1 MNVTILGL
9 GLFSGGVAAARFFSG
24 QGARITV
31 TDLRDA
37 DALQPS
43 LDALKDL
50 PIRFV
55 LGEHREEDILGADL
69 VVVTPAIKEDNTYL
83 QLAQD
88 HGIRLTTEIN
98 LVFERCRA
106 PVIGITGS
114 NGKTTTTSLLGAILQ
129 AHDPRA
135 VVGGNIGKSVLNE
148 IDAVPSDTLVAL
160 ELSSFQLKRLAWIDR
175 SPHISIVTNL
185 TPNHLDWHSTFE
197 NYAASKQQILLSQ
210 TPDDF
215 AILNADDPILCDWA
229 KTCKG
234 QVMWFSIEESVPEGA
249 FLKETDILFRQDGH
263 EQYICAADD
272 LRIPGPHNLSNALAA
287 ITTAC
292 VCGVPPA
299 VIRSAVS
306 DFSGVPHRVEY
317 VTEREGIRYYNDS
330 ACTTPESTITALRAF
345 EAPIILIAGGYD
357 KGVDFGLMAE
367 EIVRNARAAV
377 LIGKTADS
385 IEQAVR
391 IYRTG
396 TTPEIIRCT
405 TIEDAVEQSRTIAE
419 PGDVVVLSP
428 GCASYDMFTNYEA
441 RGNRFKELVWE
452 IR

>member
-1 MNVTILGL
+1 
-9 GLFSGGVAAARFFSG
+9 
-24 QGARITV
+24 
-31 TDLRDA
+31 
-37 DALQPS
+37 
-43 LDALKDL
+43 
-50 PIRFV
+50 
-55 LGEHREEDILGADL
+55 
-69 VVVTPAIKEDNTYL
+69 
-83 QLAQD
+83 
-88 HGIRLTTEIN
+88 
-98 LVFERCRA
+98 
-106 PVIGITGS
+106 
-114 NGKTTTTSLLGAILQ
+114 
-129 AHDPRA
+129 
-135 VVGGNIGKSVLNE
+135 
-148 IDAVPSDTLVAL
+148 
-160 ELSSFQLKRLAWIDR
+160 
-175 SPHISIVTNL
+175 
-185 TPNHLDWHSTFE
+185 
-197 NYAASKQQILLSQ
+197 
-210 TPDDF
+210 
-215 AILNADDPILCDWA
+215 
-229 KTCKG
+229 
-234 QVMWFSIEESVPEGA
+234 
-249 FLKETDILFRQDGH
+249 
-263 EQYICAADD
+263 
-272 LRIPGPHNLSNALAA
+272 
-287 ITTAC
+287 
-292 VCGVPPA
+292 

-330 ACTTPESTITALRAF
+330 ACTTPESTITAVRAF